1 MKMLTLLKV
10 KFYSQKNN
18 TDKEAMKK
26 KHRKAEMLFQRGFN
40 QYGAGNLEGCIA
52 FYDKV
57 LEIRPDKHQAWYSR
71 GVALTALGKLE
82 QALTSYDKALEIKP
96 DYHKA
101 WHSRGVVL
109 YRLGRLEE
117 LIASY
122 EKALDISEKQINRS
136 RKLIK
141 TLEIKPE

>member
-1 MKMLTLLKV
+1 MLTLLKV
-10 KFYSQKNN
+10 KFCSQKNY
-18 TDKEAMKK
+18 TDKEAMGK
-26 KHRKAEMLFQRGFN
+26 KHRKAEMFFQRGFK
-40 QYGAGNLEGCIA
+40 QYGAGNLEGSIG

-71 GVALTALGKLE
+71 GVALTALGELE

-101 WHSRGVVL
+101 WYSRGVVL
-109 YRLGRLEE
+109 YQMGRLEE
-117 LIASY
+117 VIASY
-122 EKALDISEKQINRS
+122 DKALDISKKQINRS
-136 RKLIK
+136 KKLIR